1 MKELPEAWMG
11 ELVGRMH
18 NAGIQQKDLAK
29 EMNCTKAYVSMLLNG
44 TKRPPMARERLET
57 AFAAIR
63 MRKENEAK
71 EGK

>member
-1 MKELPEAWMG
+1 MKDLPEAWMG

-44 TKRPPMARERLET
+44 TKKPPLARERLEA
-57 AFAAIR
+57 AFASV
-63 MRKENEAK
+63 MLKKQKDKK
-71 EGK
+71 EGA